1 MKICI
6 FGAGAIGGY
15 IGGLLAHDGVDVSL
29 IARGPH
35 LAAMQENGL
44 TLHHGGEV
52 LNCRPFCSDDPA
64 KLGVQ
69 DYVILALKAHSLP
82 GIVDSLQPLLGPE
95 TAVVNAQNGLPWWYF
110 YKLGGD
116 FDGTRLE
123 SVDPGGVLWE
133 KIGPERA
140 IGCVVWQSAELAA
153 PGVIH
158 HTYGDRMPL
167 GEPDGSPSA
176 RAEALSRVLISAG
189 IKSPVRP
196 KLRNEIWMKLW
207 GNLSFNPVSVLTGG
221 TLEDLARMPESRAVI
236 GAMMIEAQAI
246 GEALGVRFAMS
257 AEDRI
262 GKSEAV
268 GAHRSSMLQD
278 LDAGR
283 PMELDALLGVM
294 IELGRLVGLP
304 TPTCQTVYN
313 LTLCRARQ
321 AGCIS

>member
-1 MKICI
+1 
-6 FGAGAIGGY
+6 
-15 IGGLLAHDGVDVSL
+15 
-29 IARGPH
+29 
-35 LAAMQENGL
+35 
-44 TLHHGGEV
+44 
-52 LNCRPFCSDDPA
+52 
-64 KLGVQ
+64 
-69 DYVILALKAHSLP
+69 
-82 GIVDSLQPLLGPE
+82 
-95 TAVVNAQNGLPWWYF
+95 
-110 YKLGGD
+110 
-116 FDGTRLE
+116 
-123 SVDPGGVLWE
+123 
-133 KIGPERA
+133 
-140 IGCVVWQSAELAA
+140 
-153 PGVIH
+153 
-158 HTYGDRMPL
+158 MPL
-167 GEPDGSPSA
+167 GEPDGSRSA

-207 GNLSFNPVSVLTGG
+207 GNLSFNPVSVLTEA

-236 GAMMIEAQAI
+236 SAMMVEAQAI

-257 AEDRI
+257 VEDRS
-262 GKSEAV
+262 GKAEAV
-268 GAHRSSMLQD
+268 GAHRSSMLLD